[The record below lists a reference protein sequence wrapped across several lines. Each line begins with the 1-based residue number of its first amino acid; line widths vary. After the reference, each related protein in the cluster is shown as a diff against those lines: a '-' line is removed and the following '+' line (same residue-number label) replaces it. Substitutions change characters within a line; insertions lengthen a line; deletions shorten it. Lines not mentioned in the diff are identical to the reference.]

1 MDRTVVRVIK
11 YRSKQ
16 SLKVQARVDDSVKK
30 RKGNFMNSRKN
41 LLIFL
46 LILFC
51 GTFVYW
57 GSVIAEQD
65 SIPSMFGKGTIEVA
79 GMRVPD
85 IGPLPT
91 AVPIPATNL
100 NYKAKV
106 KLGEQLYFDGRL
118 SQNGA
123 ISCAFCHTPGLGFA
137 DPKQVS
143 VGVGGKR
150 GGRQAPT
157 VYNTA
162 FNPVQFW
169 DGRAGSLEE
178 QAIGPIVNP
187 VEMGETHENVVKKLS
202 QIKGY
207 VTQFQLVFGTGINM
221 QGIAE
226 AIAAYERTIISTNSA
241 FDQFVLGDKTAMN
254 EEAQRGMALFK
265 GKARCILCH
274 NDSNFTDNQFH
285 NLGVP
290 QVGPMKEDLGRYY
303 VTRRLED
310 KGAFKTPTLRSIVET
325 APYMH
330 DGVFKTL
337 EEVVDFFD
345 QGGGK
350 NSNLS
355 PLMKPLGLTAE
366 EKTDLITFLNALKGE
381 EIPFEFP
388 TLPE

>member
-1 MDRTVVRVIK
+1 MT
-11 YRSKQ
+11 
-16 SLKVQARVDDSVKK
+16 KK
-30 RKGNFMNSRKN
+30 SYS
-41 LLIFL
+41 I
-46 LILFC
+46 I
-51 GTFVYW
+51 
-57 GSVIAEQD
+57 VIAVAALLFVFFTAGLAQQLL
-65 SIPSMFGKGTIEVA
+65 PPTMFTTKIIEVD
-79 GMRVPD
+79 GVRVPD

-91 AVPIPATNL
+91 AVPVPATNL

-207 VTQFQLVFGTGINM
+207 VTQFQLVFGTGISM
-221 QGIAE
+221 QGISE

-241 FDQFVLGDKTAMN
+241 FDQYVLGDKTAMN

-303 VTRRLED
+303 VTRRPED

-355 PLMKPLGLTAE
+355 PLMKPLGLTKE
-366 EKTDLITFLNALKGE
+366 EKTNLIAFLKALKGE

>member
-1 MDRTVVRVIK
+1 M
-11 YRSKQ
+11 
-16 SLKVQARVDDSVKK
+16 AKK
-30 RKGNFMNSRKN
+30 SYS
-41 LLIFL
+41 I
-46 LILFC
+46 
-51 GTFVYW
+51 T
-57 GSVIAEQD
+57 VIAVAALLFAFFTAGLAQQLF
-65 SIPSMFGKGTIEVA
+65 PPTMFNTKIIEVD
-79 GMRVPD
+79 GVEVPD

-91 AVPIPATNL
+91 IVPIPATNL

-143 VGVGGKR
+143 VGVGGKQ
-150 GGRQAPT
+150 GGRNSPT

-207 VTQFQLVFGTGINM
+207 VTQFQLVFGTGISM

-241 FDQFVLGDKTAMN
+241 FDQYVLGDKTAMN
-254 EEAQRGMALFK
+254 DEAQRGMALFK

-303 VTRRLED
+303 VTRRPED

-330 DGVFKTL
+330 DGAFKTL
-337 EEVVDFFD
+337 EEVMEFFD

-355 PLMKPLGLTAE
+355 PLMKPLGLTKE
-366 EKTDLITFLNALKGE
+366 EKTNIIAFLKALKGE